1 MRNASY
7 KYSCDRADAFLKDFF
22 LFFFFLE
29 QRKLPKLPS
38 VSFCFVFFFSHCFS
52 AALSLCKR
60 VKSLKLHPHLE
71 CHLTAQQRSD
81 QCFPTDGL
89 DSHYRSISRTKT
101 LKQGQIKRYILML
114 PGCYRKITHPVKIV
128 HCIQLF
134 RISNVKKSV
143 LKTDQLLFC

>member
-22 LFFFFLE
+22 LFFFFFGTAKASKAAQCFFL
-29 QRKLPKLPS
+29 
-38 VSFCFVFFFSHCFS
+38 FCFFFHCFS

>member
-22 LFFFFLE
+22 LLFFFFWNSE
-29 QRKLPKLPS
+29 
-38 VSFCFVFFFSHCFS
+38 SFQSCLVFLFVLFFFFHCFS

-101 LKQGQIKRYILML
+101 FKQGQIKRYILML